1 MNLPPLSAEDCEA
14 LRRSASDLDDIPQQS
29 RDRIEAGFR
38 HAYRVAEE
46 IRQGVR
52 DPLR

>member
-1 MNLPPLSAEDCEA
+1 MILPPLSAEDREE
-14 LRRSASDLDDIPQQS
+14 LRRSASDLSDITEQS
-29 RDRIEAGFR
+29 RERIEAGFH